1 MDLGA
6 AVGLVGVVLLLDMC
20 TGVDLALLV
29 AVLDLCWN
37 SVEASAERKSADM
50 AIGLN

>member
-1 MDLGA
+1 M
-6 AVGLVGVVLLLDMC
+6 VLLLDMC

-37 SVEASAERKSADM
+37 RVEARADRKSADI
-50 AIGLN
+50 AIGLNCALCLW